1 MVVNF
6 NENLNLSSEYIDKM
20 KQLEGGVHLLLDEF
34 KKIFVVAK
42 MNPNDMEVQQQFQNI
57 VNSLAEVLSKLFT
70 ISNNVQVNIDDINKK
85 LFDLNVLIKEEKDKN
100 RELKIKLGMAENTG
114 NASSEM
120 ISNYRDMYNMNY
132 LRNWSLLLSSVLC
145 MVTIGLIYKN
155 PGV

>member
-1 MVVNF
+1 MDVNF

-85 LFDLNVLIKEEKDKN
+85 LFELNVLIKEEKDKN
-100 RELKIKLGMAENTG
+100 RELKIKLGIAENTG